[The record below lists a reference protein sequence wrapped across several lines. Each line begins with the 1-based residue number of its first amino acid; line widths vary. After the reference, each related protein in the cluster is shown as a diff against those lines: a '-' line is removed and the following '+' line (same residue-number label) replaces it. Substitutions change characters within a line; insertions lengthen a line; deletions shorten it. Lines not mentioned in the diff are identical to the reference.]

1 MQRQNSTQC
10 QARDPDPI
18 FTPNR
23 FFYTSH
29 SDHGALSLT
38 LIACASPIVWSFA
51 PDNTTEPYLFTTT
64 MDTFHVEAPS
74 RGVYTLRLVSREK
87 DSFVHVYVST
97 EEGGPQALQKAKLTK
112 LRLLKRQKGK
122 RLTVKWNP
130 RYAWLSQVRIEV
142 INMAKCSR
150 LSDSN

>member
-1 MQRQNSTQC
+1 
-10 QARDPDPI
+10 
-18 FTPNR
+18 
-23 FFYTSH
+23 
-29 SDHGALSLT
+29 
-38 LIACASPIVWSFA
+38 
-51 PDNTTEPYLFTTT
+51 

-112 LRLLKRQKGK
+112 LRLMKRQKGK